1 MKAILEF
8 NYPDDED
15 KLRRAI
21 HADQAFDGLQK
32 VKSLINGWHIH
43 TKADYEELLEA
54 VDSLVKTIQHQ
65 TGETN
70 ADRADRQ

>member
-8 NYPDDED
+8 SYPDDED

-32 VKSLINGWHIH
+32 VKSLINSWQIR
-43 TKADYEELLEA
+43 TKIDYEGLLEA
-54 VDSLVKTIQHQ
+54 VDSLVNTIQKQ

-70 ADRADRQ
+70 AE

>member
-32 VKSLINGWHIH
+32 VKSLINGWYIH
-43 TKADYEELLEA
+43 TDADYQDLLGA
-54 VDSLVKTIQHQ
+54 VDSLVKTIQQQ
-65 TGETN
+65 TGEIN

>member
-8 NYPDDED
+8 SYPDDED

-32 VKSLINGWHIH
+32 VKSLINSWQIR
-43 TKADYEELLEA
+43 TKIDYEELLEA
-54 VDSLVKTIQHQ
+54 VDSLVNTIQKQ

-70 ADRADRQ
+70 AE

>member
-21 HADQAFDGLQK
+21 HAEEAFDGLVR
-32 VKSLINGWHIH
+32 VKALIKSWRIH
-43 TKADYEELLEA
+43 TKADYEELLDA
-54 VDSLVKTIQHQ
+54 VNALVTQIQIQ
-65 TGETN
+65 TGETK
-70 ADRADRQ
+70 

>member
-54 VDSLVKTIQHQ
+54 VK
-65 TGETN
+65 
-70 ADRADRQ
+70 DRKSTRLNSSHSSVSRMPSSA